1 MHFSAGGIFGNTGTG
16 QYQRKDCIKA
26 VTGQAKPGE
35 GGVEEGGVQVLKG
48 IDIMGVDWRPAQN
61 NPLHHTDALSKHQ
74 LITRRGQS
82 FSLQIQFTHPFNSLV
97 DKLIFTAETG
107 ELPEE
112 NRGTKSV
119 FGVPDSVERSPKA
132 LAVWTA
138 VMEHKLSYPEMGTV
152 VLSITPP
159 ADAPVGKYTLKL
171 TESSGEHSELGNMV
185 LLYNPWCTDDWVYM
199 ADENERQE
207 YVMNQHG
214 VIFTGSGNYINSMN
228 WDFAQFEE
236 NMIPICLTMLDLS
249 HKHLKDPAD
258 DVSAR
263 CNPIYVSRIVSAMI
277 NSEDDRGV
285 LEGNWTG
292 NFFGG
297 VSPSHWN
304 GSLPILKR
312 WLQTNCH
319 PVKFG
324 QCWVFASVM
333 CSVMRFLGIPCRVV
347 TNYQSAHDSDM
358 NLIIDVYHPD
368 YGVRDIPSGDSVW
381 NFHVW
386 VEGWMRR
393 PDLAPGF
400 DGWQVLDPTPQRGVM
415 VRKDGSKVQIY
426 SDSKRVGQNISTK
439 SLGSDKRWNITSYY
453 KPQKEERQA
462 FNYAITRDYTKSEE
476 EENEDSVPTPVQ
488 DDPSPV
494 VNGDTVSCSVNRHCE
509 DTVDNGT
516 SNITEANKVETKS
529 LPAPPQ
535 VKLKF
540 EEVSKPVNGKDV
552 KVNLVL
558 QSKALEPRKL
568 SINIR
573 VTAMSYNN
581 TPCLSSN
588 LSVPVEVSFS
598 EYWQPML
605 DSDVMQVSTV
615 VSDLPHRII
624 LTWPRATW
632 GGREAIVEVSFLN
645 PVNETLKECT
655 LSLSGSGLWK
665 EEQNF
670 RSFTGPRAHNRVRV
684 QVGFYPYKTGVQTL
698 VADFD
703 CSMFRDIKNNLSV
716 PVKDS
721 IYSY

>member
-1 MHFSAGGIFGNTGTG
+1 MTPQPGISS
-16 QYQRKDCIKA
+16 
-26 VTGQAKPGE
+26 
-35 GGVEEGGVQVLKG
+35 
-48 IDIMGVDWRPAQN
+48 IMGVDWRPAQN
-61 NPLHHTDALSKHQ
+61 NPLHHTGALSKHQ
-74 LITRRGQS
+74 LIARRGQS

-152 VLSITPP
+152 ALSITPP

-199 ADENERQE
+199 ADETERQE

-214 VIFTGSGNYINSMN
+214 VIFKGSGNYITSMN

-285 LEGNWTG
+285 LAGNWNG

-297 VSPSHWN
+297 VAPSHWN
-304 GSLPILKR
+304 GSQPILQR
-312 WLQTNCH
+312 WLTNNCC

-324 QCWVFASVM
+324 QCWVFAGVM

-347 TNYQSAHDSDM
+347 TNYQSAHDSNM

-368 YGVRDIPSGDSVW
+368 YGVRDIPCRDSVW

-393 PDLAPGF
+393 PDLPPGF
-400 DGWQVLDPTPQRGVM
+400 DGWQVLDPTPQEKSDGIFWCGPAPVKAIRNGNTDLKYNVPF
-415 VRKDGSKVQIY
+415 VYAEVNADCIDWLVKKDGSKIQITPTQREWVRT
-426 SDSKRVGQNISTK
+426 SPP
-439 SLGSDKRWNITSYY
+439 SLWARTNAGTSPATTS
-453 KPQKEERQA
+453 PQKHLHHSAQSGT
-462 FNYAITRDYTKSEE
+462 TRGTTYSLTEGGLTTHLSLVLTEE
-476 EENEDSVPTPVQ
+476 EKPGLVQ
-488 DDPSPV
+488 
-494 VNGDTVSCSVNRHCE
+494 
-509 DTVDNGT
+509 
-516 SNITEANKVETKS
+516 
-529 LPAPPQ
+529 
-535 VKLKF
+535 
-540 EEVSKPVNGKDV
+540 
-552 KVNLVL
+552 
-558 QSKALEPRKL
+558 
-568 SINIR
+568 
-573 VTAMSYNN
+573 
-581 TPCLSSN
+581 
-588 LSVPVEVSFS
+588 
-598 EYWQPML
+598 
-605 DSDVMQVSTV
+605 
-615 VSDLPHRII
+615 
-624 LTWPRATW
+624 
-632 GGREAIVEVSFLN
+632 
-645 PVNETLKECT
+645 
-655 LSLSGSGLWK
+655 GSG
-665 EEQNF
+665 
-670 RSFTGPRAHNRVRV
+670 
-684 QVGFYPYKTGVQTL
+684 
-698 VADFD
+698 
-703 CSMFRDIKNNLSV
+703 
-716 PVKDS
+716 
-721 IYSY
+721 